1 MHNFIINRETLMGII
16 ITQVIYESIMVIVN
30 HYPIMVITHF

>member
-16 ITQVIYESIMVIVN
+16 ITQVIYDIMVIVN